1 MRATIKDIAERVG
14 VSKSLVSMYLNK
26 HPLSARIAE
35 KTKKKIEEAVREMN
49 YQPSV
54 TARALKN
61 GKSKTIGLV
70 IPEISGIYS
79 SFYAQSLLNEA
90 LKYNYQLLISLTRFN
105 QEEEKNCL
113 VNLINRQTDGT
124 IYSPC
129 LIPDDRIKT
138 MLTGYPILLS
148 NIILP
153 EYNSCTLEHCPA
165 LEHAFTELK
174 KAGCRR
180 ICGLFMRETDLWTI
194 LSREFCR
201 EFQMEFS
208 LLVLHR
214 QNTTEE
220 IYKRLAL
227 CKSDCVICGSSITP
241 NKIIAYCRKNRIRK
255 IPRFVYSYTL
265 PNDFIDHDAVFGVI
279 VNPFKPQV
287 KERMARIVEMI
298 EHPGTEIRHLTIPA
312 RYLNR
317 EELREYYREQMEDPY
332 YRIIVEERG
341 FISQPSH
348 RERKS

>member
-70 IPEISGIYS
+70 IAEISGIYT

-90 LKYNYQLLISLTRFN
+90 LKYNYQLFISLTRFN

-129 LIPDDRIKT
+129 LIPDDRIKKI
-138 MLTGYPILLS
+138 LTGYPILLS

-153 EYNSCTLEHCPA
+153 EYNSCTLEHRPA
-165 LEHAFTELK
+165 LEHAFAELK
-174 KAGCRR
+174 RAGCRR
-180 ICGLFMRETDLWTI
+180 ICGLFMSQTDLWTI
-194 LSREFCR
+194 LSQELCR
-201 EFQMEFS
+201 EFQMDFS
-208 LLVLHR
+208 LVLHH
-214 QNTTEE
+214 QNAAAE
-220 IYKRLAL
+220 IYKKLSQ
-227 CKSDCVICGSSITP
+227 CKPDCVICTSSIMP
-241 NKIIAYCRKNRIRK
+241 NKIICYCQENGIVE

-265 PNDFIDHDAVFGVI
+265 PNDFIDHDAIFGVI

-298 EHPGTEIRHLTIPA
+298 EQPETEIRHLTIPTH
-312 RYLNR
+312 YLKP
-317 EELREYYREQMEDPY
+317 EEVQEYYKEQAKDPY
-332 YRIIVEERG
+332 YRTIIEERG
-341 FISQPSH
+341 FFLN
-348 RERKS
+348 RKGNKR

>member
-70 IPEISGIYS
+70 IAEISGIYS

-90 LKYNYQLLISLTRFN
+90 LKYNYQLFISLTRFN

-113 VNLINRQTDGT
+113 ENLINRQTDGT
-124 IYSPC
+124 IYNPT
-129 LIPDDRIKT
+129 LIPDERIRKI
-138 MLTGYPILLS
+138 LSDYPILLS
-148 NIILP
+148 NIVLP
-153 EYNSCTLEHCPA
+153 EYNSYTLEYQPA
-165 LEHAFTELK
+165 LEQAFSELK
-174 KAGCRR
+174 KAGCKR
-180 ICGLFMRETDLWTI
+180 ICGLFMSQTDLWTI
-194 LSREFCR
+194 LSQKLCR
-201 EFQMEFS
+201 EFQMDFN
-208 LLVLHR
+208 LLLHHR
-214 QNTTEE
+214 NTAAE
-220 IYKRLAL
+220 IYEKLSQ
-227 CKSDCVICGSSITP
+227 CKPDCVICTSSIMP
-241 NKIIAYCRKNRIRK
+241 NKIICYCQENGIVE

-265 PNDFIDHDAVFGVI
+265 PNDFIDHGAVFGVI

-298 EHPGTEIRHLTIPA
+298 EHPGTEITHLTIPT
-312 RYLNR
+312 RYLKP
-317 EELREYYREQMEDPY
+317 EEVREYYKKQAEDPY
-332 YRIIVEERG
+332 YRTIIEERG
-341 FISQPSH
+341 YFLNKK
-348 RERKS
+348 RKPK